1 MKKRKLESSSHKYNN
16 FVIILQQTIFMQFN
30 IKNINDWQNVVDSI
44 LPELKHNI
52 LLLKGNLGA
61 GKTTFT
67 QFLIKN
73 LGSKDEVNS
82 PTYSIVNEYNSPK
95 GKIYHFDL
103 YRLKNIEEVYD
114 IGIEEYL
121 DNAFLCIIEWP
132 EVYEDE
138 LYGLNYHS
146 MSINNTGE
154 NREITF
160 D

>member
-1 MKKRKLESSSHKYNN
+1 
-16 FVIILQQTIFMQFN
+16 MQFT
-30 IKNINDWQNVVDSI
+30 IHKISDWQKVVDSI

-67 QFLIKN
+67 QFLLKN
-73 LGSKDEVNS
+73 LGSEDEVNS
-82 PTYSIVNEYNSPK
+82 PTYSIVNEYSSPK

-146 MSINNTGE
+146 MSINNSEG

>member
-1 MKKRKLESSSHKYNN
+1 
-16 FVIILQQTIFMQFN
+16 MQFN
-30 IKNINDWQNVVDSI
+30 IKNISDWQNVTESI
-44 LPELKHNI
+44 LPALRHNI

-67 QFLIKN
+67 QFLLKK
-73 LGSKDEVNS
+73 LGSQDEVNS
-82 PTYSIVNEYNSPK
+82 PTYSIVNEYNTPK

-138 LYGLNYHS
+138 LYGLKYHE
-146 MSINNTGE
+146 MSIVNTGKS
-154 NREITF
+154 REIAF